1 MNPSDLADRIEKN
14 ELEKKYSGIKSCCQ
28 QVLKKMDLGKLNSTT
43 KITHEQILKQGDRL
57 GDLGKELIKIEL
69 IVPGVY

>member
-1 MNPSDLADRIEKN
+1 
-14 ELEKKYSGIKSCCQ
+14 
-28 QVLKKMDLGKLNSTT
+28 MDLGKLNSTT

-69 IVPGVY
+69 IWIELRIYFFNLLSFISYKQDRTSVGLLY